1 MSSIQVTKKMI
12 DRVNHYINSYSNM
25 TEAWLARNAGVSQST
40 INKLTSGHTD
50 SMRRETWDKIDK
62 AIGWNFDVQFF
73 GRKLHTGGVDEN
85 HQVTVRDAA
94 NVSEA
99 WKLVQSRLE
108 FDVVK
113 KISCEIIYP
122 PKTKEELEAEKK
134 LLVESFPANIREYVA
149 FFVHSE
155 STEGLK
161 GEVKILK
168 NMVNEMKASIEKF
181 EAYLRQTSPQSL

>member
-1 MSSIQVTKKMI
+1 MLVKISEKTVN
-12 DRVNHYINSYSNM
+12 RVIHYINTEEVDQKCFARRCGLSY
-25 TEAWLARNAGVSQST
+25 AT
-40 INKLTSGHTD
+40 IHNLVNGQLD
-50 SMRRETWDKIDK
+50 QLREDTWNRID
-62 AIGWNFDVQFF
+62 GLVGYQFDVQFF
-73 GRKLHTGGVDEN
+73 GRKLHTGEADKN
-85 HQVTVRDAA
+85 HKVTVRTSSAESA
-94 NVSEA
+94 WNVVNREY
-99 WKLVQSRLE
+99 
-108 FDVVK
+108 DVVR